1 MKSLIYFLILV
12 VFLSLAI
19 YFVPNFISAS
29 QITCKSQYGPC
40 NSSLVGRLEKIQGK
54 KLKEVYEEIKNILSS
69 EILVSDFLIQFKLPS
84 NLEVSMVERKPIY
97 SLTKKGASAY
107 AQVDE
112 SGLVI
117 RIDDKTPL
125 PRLVTTGQIPN
136 VGDRVDQKHLFALD
150 ILYRM
155 FAFYQVQEGNM
166 EESYMETKLKNGPKV
181 IFPLEG
187 DEDILIASLQLI
199 LARLNRESEGIRINE
214 NDIELSMITTI
225 DLRYKNPVVR

>member
-1 MKSLIYFLILV
+1 
-12 VFLSLAI
+12 
-19 YFVPNFISAS
+19 
-29 QITCKSQYGPC
+29 
-40 NSSLVGRLEKIQGK
+40 
-54 KLKEVYEEIKNILSS
+54 
-69 EILVSDFLIQFKLPS
+69 
-84 NLEVSMVERKPIY
+84 MVERKPIY
-97 SLTKKGASAY
+97 SLTKQGASAY

-125 PRLVTTGQIPN
+125 PRLFTTGQIPN

-214 NDIELSMITTI
+214 NDIELSMITSI